1 MISNMDTDYLLFFV
15 SSKLSPELHLLSTK
29 LCRVNQISGGN
40 PIHLLFCINAGLWLL
55 LLCDHK
61 HTHTHITEL
70 SSDRGVSL
78 ENLLEEKQNNWLQ
91 S

>member
-61 HTHTHITEL
+61 HTHTHNRIEL
-70 SSDRGVSL
+70 RQGSKLGKFTRG
-78 ENLLEEKQNNWLQ
+78 ETK
-91 S
+91 